1 MPGMNYRR
9 TKGFTL
15 IELMITLLVAAV
27 VLGVGVPNFQEF
39 IANNRMA
46 SATNDL
52 VSFLHLA
59 RGEAVKR
66 RRNVTLCPSAD
77 WDNFGVPSCNA
88 GGSLADGWIVFVD
101 CSAAAPAPCGAPN
114 VQVDAF
120 DLVLQGHGPMPDQI
134 AALFAND
141 AAGNEFVSFGPNG
154 FPRNAA
160 GGAPGIFNFQ
170 LCDNRGDRD
179 TGGGVAAGRWV
190 QVSPTGRPQIY
201 RDRAFVQNAQNPLGG
216 C

>member
-1 MPGMNYRR
+1 MLGMNYRR
-9 TKGFTL
+9 AKGFTL

-52 VSFLHLA
+52 VSTLHLA

-66 RRNVTLCPSAD
+66 RANVTLCPSAD
-77 WDNFGVPSCNA
+77 WDNFAVPSCNP
-88 GGSLADGWIVFVD
+88 GGRLADGWIVFVD
-101 CSAAAPAPCGAPN
+101 CSAAAPCGAPN
-114 VQVDAF
+114 IQVDGF
-120 DLVLQGHGPMPDQI
+120 DLVLQGHGPLPEQI
-134 AALFAND
+134 ANLFAND
-141 AAGNEFVSFGPNG
+141 AAGIEYVSFGPTG

-160 GGAPGIFNFQ
+160 GGAPGISNFQ
-170 LCDNRGDRD
+170 LCDQRGDDD
-179 TGGGVAAGRWV
+179 TGGGIAAGRWV
-190 QVSPTGRPQIY
+190 QISPTGRPQVY
-201 RDRAFVQNAQNPLGG
+201 REQAFVQNVQNPLGG